1 MGTPEGTWFIPS
13 IIEKA
18 TVFHHQQ
25 VNKKHGEA
33 RQISENAAATDK
45 ALNHQVIET
54 IEYNY
59 ISELYNKYMGFMGV
73 KAVYLVHYIMEWY
86 GITTETD
93 LKDNHKR
100 FDEALDTT
108 MPIEKYS
115 EIIDDC
121 IQYADDIKQP

>member
-1 MGTPEGTWFIPS
+1 MLDTGTPWEHLKEPGSIPS

-54 IEYNY
+54 IE
-59 ISELYNKYMGFMGV
+59 
-73 KAVYLVHYIMEWY
+73 
-86 GITTETD
+86 
-93 LKDNHKR
+93 
-100 FDEALDTT
+100 
-108 MPIEKYS
+108 
-115 EIIDDC
+115 
-121 IQYADDIKQP
+121 